1 MAGDLA
7 FVAPS
12 VVGSRP
18 FVSSELQAASAKS
31 QIMPVTTSPNARRV
45 GPTMAFS
52 SINHILTPPP
62 VAVPQDSKLVVRAVY
77 TQVFGNAHM
86 MDSELAELATAESTF
101 LLNLDIREFVR
112 AIAHSELYKELH
124 FHSVSQY
131 RATELAFKHFLGRA
145 PGSLE
150 EYASAMAAYTEGGY
164 EAFVNWFVDSDEYQE
179 SFGPQIVPY
188 GVYEG
193 CYSSNELF
201 NRSVAM
207 RYSAGCSDK
216 GRSPMLAGCVC
227 SNTSPN
233 WLSIAKGL
241 PAGTEKGTGLCI
253 GGHWFGTQRN
263 KNAPVKVPTKIP
275 GGVVFY

>member
-18 FVSSELQAASAKS
+18 FVSSEFQAASAKS
-31 QIMPVTTSPNARRV
+31 QITPVRTGPNSCRV

-52 SINHILTPPP
+52 SINHIFTPDP
-62 VAVPQDSKLVVRAVY
+62 VAVPQANSLVVRAIY
-77 TQVFGNAHM
+77 KQVLGNAHM
-86 MDSELAELATAESTF
+86 MESEVEEIAKAESTF
-101 LLNLDIREFVR
+101 LITLDVREFVR
-112 AIAHSELYKELH
+112 SIAHSETYKQRH
-124 FHSVSQY
+124 FYSVSQF

-145 PGSLE
+145 PESRA
-150 EYASAMAAYTEGGY
+150 EYASAMAAYNDGGY
-164 EAFVNWFVDSDEYQE
+164 EPFVNWFVDCNEYQE
-179 SFGPQIVPY
+179 NFGPQIVPY
-188 GVYEG
+188 GIYQG

-207 RYSAGCSDK
+207 RYSPCCSNK
-216 GRSPMLAGCVC
+216 GRSAMLVGCVC
-227 SNTSPN
+227 SGESPN

-241 PAGTEKGTGLCI
+241 PVGTEKGTGLSI
-253 GGHWFGTQRN
+253 GGHWFATQRN